1 MKRKLLSIAA
11 CIALTVGLLAGCGG
25 SPEEGSAEKKAGSD
39 RQSASKPTPGGTMLI
54 GMGTEPITLNPDGKS
69 DDNMSTIAPLLF
81 SKLMKVTGT
90 GDIVCDLAES
100 YEISEDGL
108 TYTFKLPENV
118 KFSDGKPLT
127 SDDVKFTFE
136 EIISQGCFAADSLS
150 AVSTIECPDEQTVV
164 ITLSHIDAAFLGSL
178 GYIGTFILP
187 RHVYEGQDWMG
198 DDSMQE
204 PVGSGPFVYDKW
216 DSGISF
222 SVKKNE
228 NYYLGPELPYLDN
241 ITYSFIADTDT
252 ALQAFNNGELDI
264 LGVIPSDAVIESLMD
279 NPAYKIC
286 TNMYTSRFYIGFNM
300 EEEPFDDINFR
311 MAVAHGIDI
320 DDLIQ
325 KAMKTCCV
333 KAETY
338 LSPMFS
344 WACNE
349 EDSARIS
356 EYDKEKALAY
366 MEKTG
371 LKKDSDGYY
380 CHVSMDTYNYEPF
393 PSAAQVIKSQLSDIG
408 IDVTINMLEYAAW
421 DESVA
426 QNHNYQMTVV
436 GGYVGPDVS
445 NVADR
450 IITDGYFN
458 FMGYSNPELD
468 QLMEDGLKAVTEEKR
483 APYYQK
489 VCQILRDDMPMIM
502 IGEWVAYTP
511 IPAYVHGFPLDDDMK
526 DKAGTSDYVRTWMEQ
541 K

>member
-1 MKRKLLSIAA
+1 MKRKLLSVLLSLALAA
-11 CIALTVGLLAGCGG
+11 VLLAGCGKPADKG
-25 SPEEGSAEKKAGSD
+25 SGEDKGSTDTNG
-39 RQSASKPTPGGTMLI
+39 ASEVTPGGTMLI

-69 DDNMSTIAPLLF
+69 DDNMSTIAPLIF

-108 TYTFKLPENV
+108 EYTFRLPENV
-118 KFSDGKPLT
+118 KFSDGEPLT

-136 EIISQGCFAADSLS
+136 EIVRQGCFAAEKLS
-150 AVSTIECPDEQTVV
+150 AISQIECPDDQTAV
-164 ITLSHIDAAFLGSL
+164 IRLNRTDAAFLGSL

-187 RHVYEGQDWMG
+187 RHIYEGQDWLG

-204 PVGSGPFVYDKW
+204 PVGSGPFVYDSW
-216 DSGISF
+216 NSGISF

-228 NYYLGPELPYLDN
+228 NYYLGPDLPYLDN
-241 ITYSFIADTDT
+241 ITYSFISDTDT
-252 ALQAFNNGELDI
+252 ALQAFNNGELDV
-264 LGVIPSDAVIESLMD
+264 LGVIPSDAVIESLME
-279 NPAYKIC
+279 NPNYKIC
-286 TNMYTSRFYIGFNM
+286 TNMYTSRFYIGVNM
-300 EEEPFDDINFR
+300 EEEPFNDINFR
-311 MAVAHGIDI
+311 MALAHGIDI
-320 DDLIQ
+320 DDLIE

-344 WACNE
+344 WACSTDE
-349 EDSARIS
+349 SALIP

-366 MEKTG
+366 MEAAG

-380 CHVSMDTYNYEPF
+380 CHVTMDTYNYEPF
-393 PSAAQVIKSQLSDIG
+393 PSTAQVLKAQLADIG

-426 QNHNYQMTVV
+426 QNHNFQMTVV

-450 IITDGYFN
+450 IVTDGYFN

-468 QLMEDGLKAVTEEKR
+468 QLMADGLTAVTEEKR
-483 APYYQK
+483 APFYQK
-489 VCQILRDDMPMIM
+489 VCRILREDMPMIM

-511 IPAYVHGFPLDDDMK
+511 IPTYVHGFPLDDDMK
-526 DKAGTSDYVRTWMEQ
+526 DKAGTSDYVHTWME
-541 K
+541 KR